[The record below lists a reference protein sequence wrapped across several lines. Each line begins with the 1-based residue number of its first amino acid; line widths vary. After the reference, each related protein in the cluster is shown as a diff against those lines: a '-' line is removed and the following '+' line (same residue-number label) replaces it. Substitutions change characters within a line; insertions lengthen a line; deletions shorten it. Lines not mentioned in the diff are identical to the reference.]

1 MNAMTTENTPNNP
14 NSLDIIF
21 QWVSKNNMQ
30 HMIQL
35 TAARNL
41 ATDCSGIKNRD
52 HLHSWKL
59 PNCRFFKRYPP
70 DQWTYSL
77 IFQPNYLPASKMMVP
92 MGPQQASVTVPIT
105 IFMNT
110 SSTITTKRH
119 RSQEC

>member
-1 MNAMTTENTPNNP
+1 
-14 NSLDIIF
+14 
-21 QWVSKNNMQ
+21 
-30 HMIQL
+30 MIQL

-41 ATDCSGIKNRD
+41 ATDCNAIKNRD

-77 IFQPNYLPASKMMVP
+77 IFQPNYLPANKMMAP

-119 RSQEC
+119 HSQEC